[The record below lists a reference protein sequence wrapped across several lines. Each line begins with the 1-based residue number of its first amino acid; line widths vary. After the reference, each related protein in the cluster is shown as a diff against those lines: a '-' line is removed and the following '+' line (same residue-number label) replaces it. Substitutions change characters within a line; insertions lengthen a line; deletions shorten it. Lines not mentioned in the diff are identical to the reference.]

1 MAYRIKINKK
11 NILWPIK
18 ILKYCLPLLSFGFF
32 GQIFLMFTTI
42 FYCLEDELKASPY
55 LKCRPGHWF
64 NKLKI
69 VGAIA
74 MFLHLLIA
82 LITNK
87 LYYKLIFIPNG
98 SDLLKKSH
106 SFPDIFFL
114 FTKIIIITLFILDKG
129 VESEH
134 WYILSFLIILTG
146 INAYLNIYYK
156 NRQNKMLSSVN
167 NFFCL
172 ILFFGFLVLFIG
184 NIFKYLNFNG
194 GIFLFFCSVII
205 IIIYSIFYKNDEM
218 DFIIKDFKTIN
229 NIDEFLKYLNSFYN
243 LIKNKNNSRNDAA
256 IIKSLI
262 TSIELNCLEQ
272 NCLLKKYLINL
283 EKGFDF
289 EYLLFQFYEKII
301 QYGIHKFN
309 GNYDIKIIYGLF
321 LALEMNNKKKAS
333 MILEKIK
340 EEITSLEQNYNIY
353 RCQKIIEN
361 YSPSYIK
368 KNSSISLH
376 RINISEFKINIE
388 KAVFLY
394 YEFFSLLLKCK
405 IQSINNFEKINEI
418 GYNIKKINRMLE
430 NTFNDIINSKTDNLE
445 IINLYSEFV
454 ENILKDEMKL
464 EKCQFLKKI
473 SYNNNSLTD
482 IHEKDYSN
490 YDLEILKDNCNLHYL
505 VISAENKNL
514 GMILDCPNSLSNI
527 LGYLKSELI
536 NEYIDILIPEI
547 YREKHK
553 KVLSEKTEEFRLPF
567 LQGFYKK
574 TNYSPIFLEKDI
586 YCITKSRLLLP
597 LALKIYLAR
606 TEENHLVYI
615 AEIKNNFYFHYDL
628 LKKLDEESPNFC
640 ILTDKN
646 LIIQSFTPNCINFL
660 NINYEDINSNINI
673 MKYIKQ
679 FREDYLTA
687 IKMTLLCKFTQINKT
702 GMFSLR
708 NTKLPNKNSSK
719 KNISY
724 RRKQKIKKDLFNKKY
739 LKKCIITWTN
749 NYGDN
754 NHLNSTKI
762 EQNNCNR
769 FKNSSLINI
778 DSNIFEENFNVHQQ
792 FEIDLYMETKH
803 IIMDN
808 ESIGYYFCFSK
819 INNNE
824 NKRYLSCKI
833 ISREKQSSKN
843 IEKFK
848 KYQVFIKPQN
858 FIYSNNKTLTSIF
871 KPEIIQSLTKKA
883 DVKVKFKEEKK
894 NNEKR
899 GSKYSSSKT
908 IKEINKDEDI
918 IVNESFIPISQV
930 NFKFN
935 LPNISYDYS
944 MEIED
949 KDSYLN
955 HLLKKEAYDKINKFK
970 STQCIQFKKDKSS
983 SNVSSSY
990 RSASSFDGYEQ
1001 EVLSTYSKSLN
1012 EKKNERDKLKALK
1025 NNSCQTIGDKL
1036 GELNED
1042 LKNNNEKNQNLK
1054 NKNDLI
1060 SGYYTVNIN
1069 KIILMI
1075 YDFDKETIIEDK
1087 KKDNYIPKVES
1098 IINEYKKQ
1106 YTINPSEN
1114 YPLLLIK
1121 RNEKEEEKKIKLEK
1135 KESKGIKETKTAK
1148 SKKPTNNKD
1157 KMLIR
1162 KIHDA
1167 INNHQDEKPIKKL
1180 KILTISFFIFLLCV
1194 VSIAFLYFLIFY
1206 SSIKELYS
1214 LIKNSLYMKNANLIS
1229 IYYIRELTLLNIRL
1243 EGINRSEYLKFPD
1256 KKKEKYISLIEEY
1269 LIDLFKISQTLMK
1282 KIFSTSLSMSVN
1294 STKFINNTKFN
1305 IELLGFN
1312 YSSGYTYSDIYT
1324 SLMQYNNAFYN
1335 IVFGKIYYEFQNDI
1349 IDFIYNSFNNYGKLF
1364 NLLIN
1369 IYNYELE
1376 SQEKKLKKILIIF
1389 LIILF
1394 LIFIIIHILSIKYF
1408 RASNLMRINYIEV
1421 FYSINENILRIEVGN
1436 CLKLIKKYETSKNKL
1451 KNYSDDNEEQEN
1463 SLEDQG
1469 KNIKYNYYNIYD
1481 NQNNNNEYNSNEKA
1495 LSYVNRLFFIFS
1507 GFFMIFIYGY
1517 FILTSIYTY
1526 KLLQKKI
1533 KMSHFSNNILTFHFN
1548 IFETYNAYRE
1558 FLFDNQSIISNLNSY
1573 EYLILKE
1580 KEIYQSLTQL
1590 IKNTNKTLIEVVD
1603 SNPKYLQAI
1612 NKHYCSFIE
1621 TDYFNSFEECINKF
1635 GNILTL
1641 DFYNFMGY
1649 FLEQIRIRK
1658 NIVKYLL
1665 ENEIIIGN
1673 LTKFDKKDMNIISE
1687 MINNTNAIF
1696 RLDLFNDE
1704 KLHAD
1709 LNELYFNIILPYLK
1723 SISNIFRS
1731 FGEKDEDLFYFVLS
1745 FILFIIILSIIIY
1758 FCYFHLINYFNK
1770 QIYKTKNMLS
1780 IIPIHF
1786 LLYNSNIKTFIRLL
1800 TNDI

>member
-18 ILKYCLPLLSFGFF
+18 ILKYCLPLFSFGFF
-32 GQIFLMFTTI
+32 GQIFLLFTTI
-42 FYCLEDELKASPY
+42 LYCLDHEPKASPY

-69 VGAIA
+69 VGVIA
-74 MFLHLLIA
+74 MLLHLLIA
-82 LITNK
+82 LITNI

-98 SDLLKKSH
+98 SDLLKKSQ

-114 FTKIIIITLFILDKG
+114 FTKIFIITIFILDKG

-146 INAYLNIYYK
+146 INAYLNIYHK
-156 NRQNKMLSSVN
+156 NRQNKILSSVN
-167 NFFCL
+167 NFFCMM
-172 ILFFGFLVLFIG
+172 LFLGFLFLFIG

-205 IIIYSIFYKNDEM
+205 IIIYRIFYKNDEM
-218 DFIIKDFKTIN
+218 DFIIIDFKTIN
-229 NIDEFLKYLNSFYN
+229 NIDEFLQYLISFYN
-243 LIKNKNNSRNDAA
+243 LIKNKNNSRNEAA
-256 IIKSLI
+256 IIKSYI

-272 NCLLKKYLINL
+272 NCLLKKYLTNL

-289 EYLLFQFYEKII
+289 EYLLLQFYEKII
-301 QYGIHKFN
+301 QYGIYKFN
-309 GNYDIKIIYGLF
+309 GNYNIKILYALF

-361 YSPSYIK
+361 YSSRCIK
-368 KNSSISLH
+368 KNNSISLH
-376 RINISEFKINIE
+376 RINISEFKINLE
-388 KAVFLY
+388 KAVSLY
-394 YEFFSLLLKCK
+394 YEFFSLLLNYK

-454 ENILKDEMKL
+454 ENILKDEIKL

-473 SYNNNSLTD
+473 SYNKNSLTE

-490 YDLEILKDNCNLHYL
+490 YDLEILRDNCNLHYL
-505 VISAENKNL
+505 VISAENNNL

-547 YREKHK
+547 YRKKHK
-553 KVLSEKTEEFRLPF
+553 IVLSEKTEEFRLHF

-586 YCITKSRLLLP
+586 YCITKSGLLFP
-597 LALKIYLAR
+597 LALKVYLVR

-628 LKKLDEESPNFC
+628 LKKSDEELPNYC

-646 LIIQSFTPNCINFL
+646 LIIQSFTPNCINAL
-660 NINYEDINSNINI
+660 NINYEDINSNISI

-687 IKMTLLCKFTQINKT
+687 IKMTVLSKFTQIKKT

-708 NTKLPNKNSSK
+708 NTKISNKSSSK

-739 LKKCIITWTN
+739 LKKCRITWTN

-754 NHLNSTKI
+754 YLHSTKF
-762 EQNNCNR
+762 EQNNYTR
-769 FKNSSLINI
+769 LKNSSLVNI

-824 NKRYLSCKI
+824 KKSYLCCKI
-833 ISREKQSSKN
+833 FREKQSSKN
-843 IEKFK
+843 FEKFK
-848 KYQVFIKPQN
+848 KYQVFIKSQN
-858 FIYSNNKTLTSIF
+858 FIYNSNKTMTGIF
-871 KPEIIQSLTKKA
+871 KPEIIHSLNKKT
-883 DVKVKFKEEKK
+883 DLKVKFKEEKK
-894 NNEKR
+894 INEKR
-899 GSKYSSSKT
+899 ASKYSSSKK
-908 IKEINKDEDI
+908 IKKINKDEDI
-918 IVNESFIPISQV
+918 IVNEDFIPISQV

-935 LPNISYDYS
+935 LRNISYDYS

-949 KDSYLN
+949 KDTYLN

-970 STQCIQFKKDKSS
+970 STQFMQFKKDKSS

-990 RSASSFDGYEQ
+990 RSDSSFSGYEQ

-1012 EKKNERDKLKALK
+1012 EKKNEKDKLKALK
-1025 NNSCQTIGDKL
+1025 NNSCQTIGDKF
-1036 GELNED
+1036 GQINAD
-1042 LKNNNEKNQNLK
+1042 LKNNNDKIQNLK
-1054 NKNDLI
+1054 NKKDLI
-1060 SGYYTVNIN
+1060 SDYYTVNTN

-1075 YDFDKETIIEDK
+1075 YDFDKETVIEDK
-1087 KKDNYIPKVES
+1087 KKDNFIPKVES

-1114 YPLLLIK
+1114 YPSLLIK
-1121 RNEKEEEKKIKLEK
+1121 INKKEEERKIKLEK
-1135 KESKGIKETKTAK
+1135 KESKEIKENKTTK

-1162 KIHDA
+1162 KINDT

-1180 KILTISFFIFLLCV
+1180 KILTISFYIFLLCTA
-1194 VSIAFLYFLIFY
+1194 SISLVYFLIFY

-1243 EGINRSEYLKFPD
+1243 EGINRSEYLKFPN

-1269 LIDLFKISQTLMK
+1269 LIDLFKISQSSMK
-1282 KIFSTSLSMSVN
+1282 KIFSTSLSMSMN
-1294 STKFINNTKFN
+1294 STKFINNTKLN

-1335 IVFGKIYYEFQNDI
+1335 IVFGKIYYEFPNEI

-1369 IYNYELE
+1369 ILNHELE
-1376 SQEKKLKKILIIF
+1376 SQEKKLKKILIII
-1389 LIILF
+1389 LIILL
-1394 LIFIIIHILSIKYF
+1394 LIFIIIHILGIKYF
-1408 RASNLMRINYIEV
+1408 ISSNLMRINYIEV
-1421 FYSINENILRIEVGN
+1421 FYSINENILRIEMGN
-1436 CLKLIKKYETSKNKL
+1436 CLKLIKKYELSKKKL

-1469 KNIKYNYYNIYD
+1469 KSIKYNYYNTYD
-1481 NQNNNNEYNSNEKA
+1481 NQNNNNNEYDSNEKA

-1507 GFFMIFIYGY
+1507 GCFMMCIYGY
-1517 FILTSIYTY
+1517 FILTSINSY
-1526 KLLQKKI
+1526 KLLKKTI
-1533 KMSHFSNNILTFHFN
+1533 KMSHFSNNILTFQFN
-1548 IFETYNAYRE
+1548 IFEVYNAYRE
-1558 FLFDNQSIISNLNSY
+1558 FLFDNQSIISNMNSY
-1573 EYLILKE
+1573 EYLIQKE
-1580 KEIYQSLTQL
+1580 KGVYESLTQL
-1590 IKNTNKTLIEVVD
+1590 IKNTNKTLSDIVN

-1621 TDYFNSFEECINKF
+1621 TDYFNSFEKCINKF
-1635 GNILTL
+1635 GNILSL

-1673 LTKFDKKDMNIISE
+1673 LTKFDKKEMDIISE

-1704 KLHAD
+1704 KLHVD

-1723 SISNIFRS
+1723 SISNIFRF

-1745 FILFIIILSIIIY
+1745 FIFFIIILSIIIY

-1780 IIPIHF
+1780 IIPIDF

-1800 TNDI
+1800 TNEI